1 MLIATLFFTG
11 MQTAAKAL
19 SDFPVFQV
27 LFFRSSITALFCVAF
42 LKSQGISL
50 KGYNQKLLILRAIL
64 GILSMSLFFITLQR
78 MPFGASVSLKYLSPI
93 FTAIFAVLILKEKVK
108 SIQWLF
114 FLGALSGVVL
124 LKGFDARIDNLNL
137 ILGILGA
144 VFGGGVYVVI
154 RKIGQSEHSM
164 VIINYFMLSAAILT
178 GLLMI
183 PDWKK
188 PSLYQWMLL
197 ISTGI
202 FGYFAQIYM
211 TKAFQIESASRIA
224 QLKYLEVIYSL
235 IIGLIWFGE
244 GYSWLSL
251 IGILL
256 ILVFMILNV
265 LVKNSNGGRTATP

>member
-1 MLIATLFFTG
+1 
-11 MQTAAKAL
+11 MQGRFAA
-19 SDFPVFQV
+19 
-27 LFFRSSITALFCVAF
+27 SST
-42 LKSQGISL
+42 
-50 KGYNQKLLILRAIL
+50 
-64 GILSMSLFFITLQR
+64 
-78 MPFGASVSLKYLSPI
+78 
-93 FTAIFAVLILKEKVK
+93 
-108 SIQWLF
+108 
-114 FLGALSGVVL
+114 
-124 LKGFDARIDNLNL
+124 IDNLNL

>member
-27 LFFRSSITALFCVAF
+27 LFFRSMITALLCIAF
-42 LKSQGISL
+42 LKNKGISL
-50 KGYNQKLLILRAIL
+50 KGNNRKLLLLRAIL

-108 SIQWLF
+108 PIQWFF
-114 FLGALSGVVL
+114 FLGALLGVVL
-124 LKGFDARIDNLNL
+124 LKGFDTRIDNFNL
-137 ILGILGA
+137 ILGVLGA
-144 VFGGGVYVVI
+144 AFGGGVYVVI
-154 RKIGQSEHSM
+154 RKIGQSEHPM

-178 GLLMI
+178 GILML
-183 PDWKK
+183 PNWKN
-188 PSLYQWMLL
+188 PSLYQWTLL
-197 ISTGI
+197 LSTGI

-235 IIGLIWFGE
+235 MIGLVWFGE
-244 GYSWLSL
+244 GYNWLSL
-251 IGILL
+251 IGILC
-256 ILVFMILNV
+256 IMAFMILNV
-265 LVKNSNGGRTATP
+265 LVKNQAAEPIK